1 MDGQLPSEVISMR
14 GVSSCAMGDDQSFG
28 LDDAYAV
35 ETPDDSRRL
44 YAKWAETYDDE
55 FIAANDYRYHREVA
69 RVLVADGIP
78 DGTVLD
84 VGCGTG
90 QVGRAL
96 VEVGVTDIDGIDISR
111 EMLERAAATGI
122 YGALTEADLTLPLA
136 MPDGRYAAVISAGT
150 FTHGHLP
157 PDPLAELIR
166 IIEPGGRAVV
176 GINVAHFD
184 ELGFA
189 AWLDRAVDQDHI
201 SPYATEVVPVYARS
215 DPANP
220 NEMSRVVTFSVP

>member
-1 MDGQLPSEVISMR
+1 M
-14 GVSSCAMGDDQSFG
+14 ADDQPLG

-44 YAKWAETYDDE
+44 YARWAETYDDE
-55 FIAANDYRYHREVA
+55 FIAANEYRYHREVV
-69 RVLVADGIP
+69 RVLLAGGRP
-78 DGTVLD
+78 ESTVLD

-96 VEVGVTDIDGIDISR
+96 VEKGVSDVDGVDISP
-111 EMLERAAATGI
+111 EMLARAAATGI
-122 YGALTEADLTLPLA
+122 YGQLTEADLTLAL
-136 MPDGRYAAVISAGT
+136 DVEDDRYGAVVSAGT

-166 IIEPGGRAVV
+166 IVQPGGRAAIGV
-176 GINVAHFD
+176 NASHFEEHD
-184 ELGFA
+184 FG
-189 AWLDRAVDQDHI
+189 AWLDRAGQEGRI
-201 SPYATEVVPVYARS
+201 TPYATELAPVYEGS

-220 NEMSRVVTFSVP
+220 NDMARIVTFTVR